1 VNIWPRHKKSAQSVH
16 ATLTPSS
23 VDQDAGER
31 SQNAWI
37 KWAFVYS
44 FLRAWPRRL
53 LQDRAAPTCASARGI
68 ASKSLRSPSCITK
81 WTPGMTDAITYQIH
95 DGTTRPSAVRVKG
108 SRSMQNRWNKPEEG

>member
-37 KWAFVYS
+37 KWGVCL
-44 FLRAWPRRL
+44 FLSESVAK
-53 LQDRAAPTCASARGI
+53 AAVAG
-68 ASKSLRSPSCITK
+68 SC
-81 WTPGMTDAITYQIH
+81 GADVC
-95 DGTTRPSAVRVKG
+95 VRQGHRVEKFKVAELHHKMD
-108 SRSMQNRWNKPEEG
+108 SRND